1 MKSKTKTIS
10 ASLIVFCLFSFTS
23 HVQGESIRITKK
35 VNRPGIKTNSSRRS
49 LVSVDKEKQRV
60 AALDTQYQRAVKMND
75 AATMERIL
83 ADDFVLV
90 TGRGKIYTKNDL
102 LKDAREGKTI
112 YERQDEIE
120 QTVRVWGDTA
130 VVTALLWL
138 KGASDGKQF
147 EYKLWFSDTYV
158 RKSRGWQY
166 VFGQSSIPL
175 PQQNQ

>member
-23 HVQGESIRITKK
+23 RVQGESIRITKK
-35 VNRPGIKTNSSRRS
+35 VIRLGIKTNSSRRS
-49 LVSVDKEKQRV
+49 LVSVAKEKQTV
-60 AALDTQYQRAVKMND
+60 AELDTQYQRAVKMND

-90 TGRGKIYTKNDL
+90 TGRGKLYTKNDL

-158 RKSRGWQY
+158 RTSRGWQY